1 MNRDNYADNL
11 TMNVINRAHQG
22 SLELVKTQS
31 LDRSMALKAMAKAI
45 LQHKNE
51 ILEANT
57 LDLEANRTIP
67 IPTPIVEL
75 LKLTPERIQT
85 TVEILRRLGDWNDLI
100 GQVIAPSYQF
110 RSSQSY
116 GQRTPLGVIALIFEA
131 FPELVAIAAG
141 MCIKT
146 ANSLIIR
153 GGCEASNSN
162 LVITQVLRLAL
173 EEVGLPVECI
183 EFLPP
188 TDNSSIKE
196 LVTQDKYVN
205 LVIPY
210 GHSHLVERVAQQA
223 TVPVLNTAMGNCY
236 LYWSATGSLDMVR
249 WMILDSHKSQPDSVN
264 AIEKVLID
272 SKHNFSMIVRLWN
285 SLKEHGFEVRGDAS
299 LVDKF
304 PDLILAED
312 REWSQAYLSKI
323 IAFKVVDCID
333 SGIKW
338 INNYSSGHADCLVAE
353 SYQES
358 RQFALG
364 INSACTF
371 INKSPRFSRYQHQQ
385 DGVFL
390 GMSNQK
396 CFAQGL
402 IGLEAFTRIK
412 YIIQGNYQQ

>member
-1 MNRDNYADNL
+1 MDRKDYSANSM
-11 TMNVINRAHQG
+11 MNVIHRVHQG
-22 SLELVKTQS
+22 SLELAKTKA
-31 LDRSMALKAMAKAI
+31 LERSMGLQAMAEAI
-45 LQHKNE
+45 LEHKNE

-67 IPTPIVEL
+67 IPGPMLEL
-75 LKLTPERIQT
+75 LKLTPERLQI
-85 TVEILRRLGDWNDLI
+85 TVQILQRLGDLPDLV
-100 GQVIAPSYQF
+100 GQVVGASYQLEH
-110 RSSQSY
+110 SQSF
-116 GQRTPLGVIALIFEA
+116 GQRIPLGVVALVYEA
-131 FPELVAIAAG
+131 FPELVAMAAG
-141 MCIKT
+141 MCIQT

-153 GGCEASNSN
+153 GGCEADNSN
-162 LVITQVLRLAL
+162 LVITKVLRSAL
-173 EEVGLPVECI
+173 EQVGLPVECI

-188 TDNSSIKE
+188 TDENSIQD
-196 LVTQDKYVN
+196 LLTQDRYIN

-210 GHSHLVERVAQQA
+210 GRDSLVERVAKVA
-223 TVPVLNTAMGNCY
+223 TVPVLKIAMGNCY

-249 WMILDSHKSQPDSVN
+249 WMILDSHESKPDPVN

-272 SKHNFSMIVRLWN
+272 RKHNFSLVVRLWN
-285 SLKEHGFEVRGDAS
+285 SLKENGFEVRGDAA
-299 LVDKF
+299 LVDEF
-304 PDLILAED
+304 PDLILTED
-312 REWSQAYLSKI
+312 REWSEAYLNKI
-323 IAFKVVDCID
+323 VAFKVVDCID

-364 INSACTF
+364 VNSVCTF
-371 INKSPRFSRYQHQQ
+371 INKSPRFSRYQSQK
-385 DGVFL
+385 DDIFL

-412 YIIQGNYQQ
+412 YIIQGN